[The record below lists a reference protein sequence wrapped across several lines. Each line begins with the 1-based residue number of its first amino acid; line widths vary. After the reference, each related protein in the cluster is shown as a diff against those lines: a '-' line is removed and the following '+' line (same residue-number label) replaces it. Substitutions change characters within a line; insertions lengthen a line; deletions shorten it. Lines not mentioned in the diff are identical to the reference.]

1 MDRII
6 RRKPADWRHS
16 VAFTGHRPQKL
27 PFGFDETDPRCVDFK
42 RRLCN
47 SIEMMILEGYT
58 HFISGGAL
66 GMDMYAAEAVLT
78 LREQY
83 PEITLEIAIPHDGQ
97 TAKWPQSLRDRA
109 ERIRE
114 EADGITWIA
123 HEYPKRCL
131 FDRNYYMVS
140 HCSVLLA
147 CFDGQPGGTAQTIET
162 AHRLGLCGRFA
173 GKSRNTTCYPPAP
186 FPLRRQWLHLRRHRT
201 SRRRILVHSHQK
213 IG

>member
-1 MDRII
+1 MDSII

-27 PFGFDETDPRCVDFK
+27 PFGFDEADPRCVDFK

-58 HFISGGAL
+58 HFISGRAL

-97 TAKWPQSLRDRA
+97 TAKWRGSGCHHMDCARVYQALPIRSELLHGVALQRA
-109 ERIRE
+109 
-114 EADGITWIA
+114 
-123 HEYPKRCL
+123 
-131 FDRNYYMVS
+131 
-140 HCSVLLA
+140 
-147 CFDGQPGGTAQTIET
+147 
-162 AHRLGLCGRFA
+162 A
-173 GKSRNTTCYPPAP
+173 GM
-186 FPLRRQWLHLRRHRT
+186 F
-201 SRRRILVHSHQK
+201 
-213 IG
+213 

>member
-6 RRKPADWRHS
+6 RREPADWRHS

-27 PFGFDETDPRCVDFK
+27 PFGFDEADPRCVDFK

-97 TAKWPQSLRDRA
+97 TAKWPQSLRDRRRA
-109 ERIRE
+109 SARKQMSSHGLRTSIPSAAYSIGTTTWCRI
-114 EADGITWIA
+114 AACCW
-123 HEYPKRCL
+123 H
-131 FDRNYYMVS
+131 
-140 HCSVLLA
+140 VL
-147 CFDGQPGGTAQTIET
+147 TV
-162 AHRLGLCGRFA
+162 R
-173 GKSRNTTCYPPAP
+173 PAV
-186 FPLRRQWLHLRRHRT
+186 RRRPSRRH
-201 SRRRILVHSHQK
+201 
-213 IG
+213 IGWGG

>member
-6 RRKPADWRHS
+6 RREPADWRHS

-114 EADGITWIA
+114 EADVITWIA
-123 HEYPKRCL
+123 HEYTKRCL

-147 CFDGQPGGTAQTIET
+147 CFDG
-162 AHRLGLCGRFA
+162 R
-173 GKSRNTTCYPPAP
+173 PAA
-186 FPLRRQWLHLRRHRT
+186 RRRPSRRH
-201 SRRRILVHSHQK
+201 
-213 IG
+213 IGWGG

>member
-114 EADGITWIA
+114 EADCHHMDCARVYQALPIRS
-123 HEYPKRCL
+123 E
-131 FDRNYYMVS
+131 
-140 HCSVLLA
+140 LLHGVA
-147 CFDGQPGGTAQTIET
+147 LQRA
-162 AHRLGLCGRFA
+162 A
-173 GKSRNTTCYPPAP
+173 GM
-186 FPLRRQWLHLRRHRT
+186 F
-201 SRRRILVHSHQK
+201 
-213 IG
+213 

>member
-6 RRKPADWRHS
+6 RREPADWRHS

-114 EADGITWIA
+114 EADVITWIA
-123 HEYPKRCL
+123 HEYTKRCL
-131 FDRNYYMVS
+131 FDRRYGAD
-140 HCSVLLA
+140 HR
-147 CFDGQPGGTAQTIET
+147 DGTSAGAADYGCAAGSPESRVTLHGI
-162 AHRLGLCGRFA
+162 RL
-173 GKSRNTTCYPPAP
+173 
-186 FPLRRQWLHLRRHRT
+186 RQWLHLRRHRT
-201 SRRRILVHSHQK
+201 TRRRILAHSYWK

>member
-6 RRKPADWRHS
+6 RREPADWRHS

-27 PFGFDETDPRCVDFK
+27 PFGFDEADPRCVDFK

-97 TAKWPQSLRDRA
+97 TAKWPQSLRNRA

-114 EADGITWIA
+114 EADVITWIA
-123 HEYPKRCL
+123 HEYTKRCL

-162 AHRLGLCGRFA
+162 AHRLGAADYGCAA
-173 GKSRNTTCYPPAP
+173 GPPESRVIPHGIRP
-186 FPLRRQWLHLRRHRT
+186 RQWLHLRRHRT
-201 SRRRILVHSHQK
+201 TRRRILAHSYWK

>member
-6 RRKPADWRHS
+6 RREPADWRHS

-83 PEITLEIAIPHDGQ
+83 PEITLEIAIPHNGQ
-97 TAKWPQSLRDRA
+97 TAKWPRLQSGRNPCATGRSASARKRMSSHGLRTSIPSAAYSIGTTTWR
-109 ERIRE
+109 RI
-114 EADGITWIA
+114 AACCWHVLT
-123 HEYPKRCL
+123 
-131 FDRNYYMVS
+131 VS
-140 HCSVLLA
+140 
-147 CFDGQPGGTAQTIET
+147 
-162 AHRLGLCGRFA
+162 
-173 GKSRNTTCYPPAP
+173 PAV
-186 FPLRRQWLHLRRHRT
+186 RRRPSRRH
-201 SRRRILVHSHQK
+201 V
-213 IG
+213 GWGG

>member
-6 RRKPADWRHS
+6 RREPADWRPS

-58 HFISGGAL
+58 HFVFRGGAL

-97 TAKWPQSLRDRA
+97 TAKVAAAPCATGRRSSERKRMSSHGLRTSIPSA
-109 ERIRE
+109 AYSIGTTTWCRI
-114 EADGITWIA
+114 AA
-123 HEYPKRCL
+123 C
-131 FDRNYYMVS
+131 
-140 HCSVLLA
+140 CSA

-162 AHRLGLCGRFA
+162 AHRLGRLI
-173 GKSRNTTCYPPAP
+173 TVV
-186 FPLRRQWLHLRRHRT
+186 RRVRRK
-201 SRRRILVHSHQK
+201 VA
-213 IG
+213 

>member
-1 MDRII
+1 MKWTESFAENLLIGGTAWHSPGI
-6 RRKPADWRHS
+6 VRKNC
-16 VAFTGHRPQKL
+16 RPPL
-27 PFGFDETDPRCVDFK
+27 RGFQAAAVQFYRNDDSGRVHA
-42 RRLCN
+42 L
-47 SIEMMILEGYT
+47 
-58 HFISGGAL
+58 HFRWAL

-114 EADGITWIA
+114 EADVITWIA
-123 HEYPKRCL
+123 HEYTKRCL

-147 CFDGQPGGTAQTIET
+147 CFDGQAGGTAQTIET
-162 AHRLGLCGRFA
+162 AHRLGRLVTVVR
-173 GKSRNTTCYPPAP
+173 PV
-186 FPLRRQWLHLRRHRT
+186 RRK
-201 SRRRILVHSHQK
+201 VA
-213 IG
+213 

>member
-1 MDRII
+1 MKWTESFAENLLIGGTAWHSPGI
-6 RRKPADWRHS
+6 VRRNCRLVLMKPTRAAWIS
-16 VAFTGHRPQKL
+16 SAG
-27 PFGFDETDPRCVDFK
+27 
-42 RRLCN
+42 CN

-114 EADGITWIA
+114 EADVITWIA
-123 HEYPKRCL
+123 HEYTKRCL

-162 AHRLGLCGRFA
+162 AHRLGRLITGVRA
-173 GKSRNTTCYPPAP
+173 GP
-186 FPLRRQWLHLRRHRT
+186 
-201 SRRRILVHSHQK
+201 
-213 IG
+213 G

>member
-1 MDRII
+1 MAAQRGI
-6 RRKPADWRHS
+6 
-16 VAFTGHRPQKL
+16 HRASSAK
-27 PFGFDETDPRCVDFK
+27 TADPRCVDFK

-114 EADGITWIA
+114 EAGCHHMDCARVYQALPIRS
-123 HEYPKRCL
+123 E
-131 FDRNYYMVS
+131 
-140 HCSVLLA
+140 LLHGVA
-147 CFDGQPGGTAQTIET
+147 LQRA
-162 AHRLGLCGRFA
+162 A
-173 GKSRNTTCYPPAP
+173 GM
-186 FPLRRQWLHLRRHRT
+186 F
-201 SRRRILVHSHQK
+201 
-213 IG
+213 

>member
-6 RRKPADWRHS
+6 RREPADWRHS

-109 ERIRE
+109 ERIRGSGCHHMDCARVYQALPIRSE
-114 EADGITWIA
+114 
-123 HEYPKRCL
+123 
-131 FDRNYYMVS
+131 
-140 HCSVLLA
+140 LLHGVA
-147 CFDGQPGGTAQTIET
+147 LQRA
-162 AHRLGLCGRFA
+162 A
-173 GKSRNTTCYPPAP
+173 GM
-186 FPLRRQWLHLRRHRT
+186 F
-201 SRRRILVHSHQK
+201 
-213 IG
+213 

>member
-47 SIEMMILEGYT
+47 SIEMMILEEYT

-97 TAKWPQSLRDRA
+97 TAKWPAVPAR
-109 ERIRE
+109 
-114 EADGITWIA
+114 
-123 HEYPKRCL
+123 
-131 FDRNYYMVS
+131 
-140 HCSVLLA
+140 
-147 CFDGQPGGTAQTIET
+147 PGG
-162 AHRLGLCGRFA
+162 AHPRGSRCHHMDCARVYQALPIRSELLHGVALQRAA
-173 GKSRNTTCYPPAP
+173 GM
-186 FPLRRQWLHLRRHRT
+186 F
-201 SRRRILVHSHQK
+201 
-213 IG
+213 

>member
-6 RRKPADWRHS
+6 RREPTDWRHS

-27 PFGFDETDPRCVDFK
+27 PFGFDEADPRCVDFK

-83 PEITLEIAIPHDGQ
+83 PEITLEIAIPHDRQ
-97 TAKWPQSLRDRA
+97 TAKWPQSLRDGRSA
-109 ERIRE
+109 SARKRMSSHGLRTSIPSAAYSIGTTTWCRI
-114 EADGITWIA
+114 AACCWHVLT
-123 HEYPKRCL
+123 
-131 FDRNYYMVS
+131 VS
-140 HCSVLLA
+140 
-147 CFDGQPGGTAQTIET
+147 
-162 AHRLGLCGRFA
+162 
-173 GKSRNTTCYPPAP
+173 PAV
-186 FPLRRQWLHLRRHRT
+186 RRRPSRRH
-201 SRRRILVHSHQK
+201 V
-213 IG
+213 GWVG

>member
-1 MDRII
+1 MDSII

-109 ERIRE
+109 ESIRE
-114 EADGITWIA
+114 EADVITWIA
-123 HEYPKRCL
+123 HEYTKHSL
-131 FDRNYYMVS
+131 FDR
-140 HCSVLLA
+140 
-147 CFDGQPGGTAQTIET
+147 I
-162 AHRLGLCGRFA
+162 
-173 GKSRNTTCYPPAP
+173 
-186 FPLRRQWLHLRRHRT
+186 
-201 SRRRILVHSHQK
+201 
-213 IG
+213 

>member
-1 MDRII
+1 MDSII

-97 TAKWPQSLRDRA
+97 TAKWPQS
-109 ERIRE
+109 
-114 EADGITWIA
+114 WIA
-123 HEYPKRCL
+123 HEYTKRCL

-147 CFDGQPGGTAQTIET
+147 CFDGQHGGTAQTIET
-162 AHRLGLCGRFA
+162 AHRLGRLVTVVR
-173 GKSRNTTCYPPAP
+173 PV
-186 FPLRRQWLHLRRHRT
+186 RR
-201 SRRRILVHSHQK
+201 K
-213 IG
+213 AA

>member
-1 MDRII
+1 MAAQRGI
-6 RRKPADWRHS
+6 
-16 VAFTGHRPQKL
+16 HRASSAK
-27 PFGFDETDPRCVDFK
+27 TADPRCVDFK

-114 EADGITWIA
+114 EADVITWIA
-123 HEYPKRCL
+123 HEYTKRCL

-147 CFDGQPGGTAQTIET
+147 CFDGQAGGTA
-162 AHRLGLCGRFA
+162 
-173 GKSRNTTCYPPAP
+173 RNTTWHPPASVAP
-186 FPLRRQWLHLRRHRT
+186 FKAASHNSAAHLGAFLLEN
-201 SRRRILVHSHQK
+201 RIEEK
-213 IG
+213 

>member
-97 TAKWPQSLRDRA
+97 TAKRPQSLRDRA

-114 EADGITWIA
+114 EADVITWIA
-123 HEYPKRCL
+123 HEYTKRC
-131 FDRNYYMVS
+131 RIRS
-140 HCSVLLA
+140 GTTTWCRIA
-147 CFDGQPGGTAQTIET
+147 ACCWQCFDGQPGGTAQTIET
-162 AHRLGLCGRFA
+162 AHRLGRLVTVVR
-173 GKSRNTTCYPPAP
+173 PV
-186 FPLRRQWLHLRRHRT
+186 RR
-201 SRRRILVHSHQK
+201 K
-213 IG
+213 AA

>member
-6 RRKPADWRHS
+6 RREPADWRHS

-97 TAKWPQSLRDRA
+97 TAKWPQ
-109 ERIRE
+109 
-114 EADGITWIA
+114 
-123 HEYPKRCL
+123 
-131 FDRNYYMVS
+131 
-140 HCSVLLA
+140 
-147 CFDGQPGGTAQTIET
+147 PGG
-162 AHRLGLCGRFA
+162 AHPRGSGCHHMDCARVYQALPIRSELLHGVALQRAA
-173 GKSRNTTCYPPAP
+173 GM
-186 FPLRRQWLHLRRHRT
+186 F
-201 SRRRILVHSHQK
+201 
-213 IG
+213 

>member
-78 LREQY
+78 LREQVPGNY
-83 PEITLEIAIPHDGQ
+83 AGNRHSARRTDCKVAAIP
-97 TAKWPQSLRDRA
+97 AR
-109 ERIRE
+109 
-114 EADGITWIA
+114 
-123 HEYPKRCL
+123 
-131 FDRNYYMVS
+131 
-140 HCSVLLA
+140 
-147 CFDGQPGGTAQTIET
+147 PGG
-162 AHRLGLCGRFA
+162 AHPRGSRCHHMDCARVYQALPIRSELLHGVALQRAA
-173 GKSRNTTCYPPAP
+173 GM
-186 FPLRRQWLHLRRHRT
+186 F
-201 SRRRILVHSHQK
+201 
-213 IG
+213 

>member
-6 RRKPADWRHS
+6 RREPADWRHS

-114 EADGITWIA
+114 EADVITWIA
-123 HEYPKRCL
+123 HEYTKRCL

-147 CFDGQPGGTAQTIET
+147 CFDGQHGGTAQTIET
-162 AHRLGLCGRFA
+162 AHRLGGLCGRFD
-173 GKSRNTTCYPPAP
+173 GKSRNTTWHPPAP
-186 FPLRRQWLHLRRHRT
+186 VAPFKAASHNSAAHLGAFLLEN
-201 SRRRILVHSHQK
+201 RIEEK
-213 IG
+213 